1 MGGERPERD
10 ETQRLL
16 GEWHARYRGP
26 LLRFFERRTRP
37 DIDREDL
44 VQEVFTRLVKR
55 DGLDSV
61 EKVDAYLFQT
71 AASVLNDFLRRRK
84 VRPPTSQAEPDEEE
98 SISDTAVSPE
108 RVLLGKEAIEQ
119 LGRALAELP
128 ERAQTVFV
136 LYHFEEVPQTE
147 IAKRLG
153 ISLSTVEKD
162 MGRAN
167 LFLLQRLKGW
177 L

>member
-1 MGGERPERD
+1 
-10 ETQRLL
+10 
-16 GEWHARYRGP
+16 
-26 LLRFFERRTRP
+26 
-37 DIDREDL
+37 
-44 VQEVFTRLVKR
+44 
-55 DGLDSV
+55 V

-84 VRPPTSQAEPDEEE
+84 ARLLSAPEPVDEER
-98 SISDTAVSPE
+98 ISDTAVSPE

-119 LGRALAELP
+119 LGRALTDLP
-128 ERAQTVFV
+128 ERAQTIFV

>member
-1 MGGERPERD
+1 LGEERSSRG
-10 ETQRLL
+10 ETERLL
-16 GEWHARYRGP
+16 AQWHTRYRSP

-44 VQEVFTRLVKR
+44 VQEVFTRLLKR

-84 VRPPTSQAEPDEEE
+84 ARLLSAAEPVDEERV
-98 SISDTAVSPE
+98 SDTAVSPE

-119 LGRALAELP
+119 LGRALADLP
-128 ERAQTVFV
+128 ERAQTIFV